1 MFFFIE
7 EHYNKV
13 TYKNDTHEL
22 SNKIYVLMDLDLTLS
37 IMWIWQDI
45 WNLFLQNA
53 SVETV

>member
-1 MFFFIE
+1 MFSIIE

-37 IMWIWQDI
+37 IMWI
-45 WNLFLQNA
+45 
-53 SVETV
+53 

>member
-37 IMWIWQDI
+37 IMWI
-45 WNLFLQNA
+45 
-53 SVETV
+53 